1 MSHTDPE
8 ILALRALGE
17 TAGTDRDDEHAA
29 TCARCRAEQA
39 RLTELVALARTSGAP
54 EPLETPPPRVWD
66 QIAAAVAEGGSVAV
80 TPDAQRINGNGSR
93 DARPVE
99 AAPVEAAPVEPGHGG
114 RSPRGRRRRVAG
126 VLAGVAAGLIIGI
139 GGTAG
144 VVQLTKA
151 PATRTV
157 AQVELAPLP
166 QYPQWQGSSGTAVM
180 QTSGGQQQMA
190 VTLDAPVRTG
200 FYEVWLLAR
209 DGVSMISLG
218 ELNSDMTGTFTIPAG
233 TDLRNYSRIDISLQP
248 FDGSTAH
255 AKTSVV
261 RGSLPAAALAD
272 GRG

>member
-17 TAGTDRDDEHAA
+17 TAGTDRDDEHAV

-39 RLTELVALARTSGAP
+39 RLTGLVALARTSGAP

-66 QIAAAVAEGGSVAV
+66 QIAAAVAQGGSVAV
-80 TPDAQRINGNGSR
+80 TPDAKRINGHGNGNPN
-93 DARPVE
+93 DAASQDPRPVE
-99 AAPVEAAPVEPGHGG
+99 AGHGG

-151 PATRTV
+151 PPTRTV

-180 QTSGGQQQMA
+180 QTSGG
-190 VTLDAPVRTG
+190 
-200 FYEVWLLAR
+200 
-209 DGVSMISLG
+209 SS
-218 ELNSDMTGTFTIPAG
+218 S
-233 TDLRNYSRIDISLQP
+233 
-248 FDGSTAH
+248 
-255 AKTSVV
+255 
-261 RGSLPAAALAD
+261 
-272 GRG
+272 